1 MAKLILDFIRR
12 YGFPEKIHF
21 DQGQNF
27 VGKVMKTLYKLT
39 GIIQTKTTP
48 YHPMENGLSERFNH
62 ILLGMVGTLAS
73 EKKMAWPKN
82 LPDLVMAYNSSTHDS
97 RGYLPYFLML
107 GIQPR
112 LQVDVVMGII
122 LEDDNEDFIKN
133 QQEIFRTAY
142 DISSRK
148 IREAGQKQKKYYDK
162 G

>member
-1 MAKLILDFIRR
+1 MAKLILDFIGR
-12 YGFPEKIHF
+12 YGFPEKFHS

-39 GIIQTKTTP
+39 GIKQTKTTP

-73 EKKMAWPKN
+73 EKKKAWPKN

-97 RGYLPYFLML
+97 RGYLPYFLMF
-107 GIQPR
+107 GRQPR

-122 LEDDNEDFIKN
+122 LEDDNENFIKN